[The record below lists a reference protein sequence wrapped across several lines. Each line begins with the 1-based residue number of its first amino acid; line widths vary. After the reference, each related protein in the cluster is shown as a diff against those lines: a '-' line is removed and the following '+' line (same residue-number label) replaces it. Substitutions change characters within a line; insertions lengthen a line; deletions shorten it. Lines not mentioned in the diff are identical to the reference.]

1 MLFFLTLISMFGFI
15 WKIFLCL
22 LVLGMIKSDLQ
33 IVAAEGYSATEGG
46 QAKGGSPTPQLSS
59 WQLANPSLPPDLKKL
74 NGIVKAEQVNKPLLL
89 RRKRSILFPTGV
101 KICPDESVE
110 QAIANHL
117 KYFRLRVCQETVWE
131 VFKIFWD
138 RLPER
143 EEYRTW
149 MNLCEEG
156 MMSIFEIGTN
166 FSQSEEHR
174 SLIVKSYTKEAMGSS
189 CADWSCGSSGTPTPA
204 PDADVTTLR
213 DAAAN
218 VPPPHE
224 ISIESPAGG
233 TTHEIEEADITIN
246 NEIKKEDEKLMKP
259 VTEQMIEFRILIVGE
274 KYSEELSDPAAVKRQ
289 LLSEQFISQ
298 IKSVFEGLPG
308 YKSIHVLDYSF
319 PEEDSGV
326 EVHYAVTFDG
336 KAISNATWDLIN
348 LHSNKVEDNSFTG
361 IEDNPTVVYTIS
373 DFRDY
378 IAEILQKNALLE
390 NNSLSLDPNSLQLTN
405 VKALLRPTPE
415 DPSWI
420 TEHPVVLEHPE
431 FDMCLPRRNELS
443 LCHKIQVRLCLTD
456 STFLAERPSADESTV
471 SNTLPF
477 DFTKPDSTSDTEQSN
492 DNEIQPRPE
501 NLNSDVSLAPE
512 APLFSEADVTSL
524 PDGLN
529 FEDGNWTP
537 HLVTAPV
544 SARDSVDYLERLS
557 ASNSLDVFEDTRLS
571 EDILPSSPSHLVP
584 EEPPA
589 TDDYAVPLLSAL
601 TVASSSVIETD
612 VTEIVSAEKEEVTP
626 GSPAGGNDADSVL
639 HESMEEFPFPF
650 EVHHMEDETDIYLG
664 DRVIYDDGSGSA
676 FDGSGKAMESSIWPW
691 EEATLEPVL
700 YPGPDSWLED
710 HNESLLIRTE
720 DIPEGMILDYILN
733 SRNKLDDDPSKDGNE
748 GMANTKEDFLDESEI
763 FVFPET
769 TTQQVSLLQ
778 TEEPSSVEPSTQ
790 TETSGVYNSSFVKP
804 PLVLEP
810 SVDHSF
816 VDVPTG
822 EAPVSPHNTGLSV
835 DDSLLTSTGTVSMEQ
850 PEESSVGQNIISEA
864 VEYQNEDRTM
874 IEELFTVEQLDV
886 TETATI
892 GGLDTSS
899 SESILAADPSTVH
912 PDLSMVH
919 PDLSTVHP
927 DADTFTVHAD
937 ASTVHPDASASIV
950 NPDASIAH
958 SDSSTVHSDA
968 STVNPDV
975 SMVHSHVSTL
985 NPDASTVHPDAST
998 VHPDTSAATVNPDA
1012 STVHSDTSMVNP
1024 DTSTVHSDAST
1035 LNPDVSMVHSD
1046 TSASTVNP
1054 DASIAHS
1061 DTSMVNPDTST
1072 VHSDA
1077 STLNLDVSMVHSDT
1091 SASTVNPDAST
1102 VHSDTS
1108 TVNPD
1113 ASSVHSDVSASTVNP
1128 DASTAHSDT
1137 SVVNSDASTVHSDA
1151 STLNPD
1157 VSMIHSDTSASTVN
1171 PDAST
1176 EEKQTLDSSLAGQD
1190 ATGSAVMKPADV
1202 WPTDRALENSLD
1214 QTVQSAMPTA
1224 TQVSTAVPS
1233 VMDQT
1238 TVLEAFTDQG
1248 GTDHDMHVPMSF
1260 STLMNSYVTVSVTT
1274 STVELPSHFP
1284 PAGSTASSS
1293 VATSTRVGVETRTLD
1308 VSVDLDDVS
1317 TVHFPPE
1324 LTEEGRSMTESHVDL
1339 TTRVQSTEMASVA
1352 WATHD
1357 NRSNSLV
1364 PSRAL
1369 VVFFSLRVTNMMFSE
1384 DLFNKNSPE
1393 YKALEQRF
1401 LELLVPYL
1409 QSNLTGFQNLE
1420 ILNFRNGSIVVNS
1433 RMKFAKPVP
1442 RNVTN
1447 AVYVILEDFCNT
1459 AYHTMNLAIDKYSL
1473 DVESGEQ
1480 ADPCKFQA
1488 CNEFSECLVNR
1499 WSGEAECVCNPG
1511 YLSIDGLPCN
1521 SICDLQPNFCLNDGK
1536 CDVSPGQGAI
1546 CRCRVGENWW
1556 YRGEHCEE
1564 YVSEPLV
1571 VGIAIASVAG
1581 FLLVASAV
1589 IFFLARTLR
1598 DQYTKSDT
1606 EYSQG
1611 QGGSLSSIENA
1622 VKYNPMYESDTTG
1635 YSHYYRR
1642 YPQLTS
1648 YSSTS
1653 AETSTDY
1660 SSEEIR
1666 HIYENS
1672 ELTKEEIQDRIRII
1686 ELYAKDRQF
1695 AEFVRQHQMK
1705 LL

>member
-1 MLFFLTLISMFGFI
+1 NFVLNLKKFMCGFN
-15 WKIFLCL
+15 FT
-22 LVLGMIKSDLQ
+22 
-33 IVAAEGYSATEGG
+33 AEGYSATEGG
-46 QAKGGSPTPQLSS
+46 QDKGGSPIPQLSS
-59 WQLANPSLPPDLKKL
+59 WQLANPSLPPELKKL
-74 NGIVKAEQVNKPLLL
+74 NGIMKAEQVNKPLLL

-149 MNLCEEG
+149 MSLCEEG

-174 SLIVKSYTKEAMGSS
+174 SLIVKVSV
-189 CADWSCGSSGTPTPA
+189 SSGTPTPA

-224 ISIESPAGG
+224 ILIESPVGG

-246 NEIKKEDEKLMKP
+246 NEIKKEDEKLVRP

-298 IKSVFEGLPG
+298 IKTVFKGLPG
-308 YKSIHVLDYSF
+308 YKNTDV
-319 PEEDSGV
+319 GV

-336 KAISNATWDLIN
+336 KAISNSTWDLIN

-431 FDMCLPRRNELS
+431 FD
-443 LCHKIQVRLCLTD
+443 D

-501 NLNSDVSLAPE
+501 NPNSDVSLAPE
-512 APLFSEADVTSL
+512 APLFPEADVTSL

-537 HLVTAPV
+537 HLITAPV
-544 SARDSVDYLERLS
+544 SGHDSVDYLERLS

-571 EDILPSSPSHLVP
+571 EDLLPSSPSHLVP

-589 TDDYAVPLLSAL
+589 TDDYAVPLLSAP

-612 VTEIVSAEKEEVTP
+612 VTQTVSAEKKEVTP
-626 GSPAGGNDADSVL
+626 GSPAGSNDADSVL
-639 HESMEEFPFPF
+639 HGSMEEFPFPL
-650 EVHHMEDETDIYLG
+650 EVHHMEGDTDIYLG

-676 FDGSGKAMESSIWPW
+676 FDGSGKEMESSIWPW

-710 HNESLLIRTE
+710 DNESLLIRTE

-733 SRNKLDDDPSKDGNE
+733 SRNKLDDDPSKDGND
-748 GMANTKEDFLDESEI
+748 GMANTKEDFLNESEI

-769 TTQQVSLLQ
+769 TTQQMSLLQ
-778 TEEPSSVEPSTQ
+778 TEESSSVEPSTQ
-790 TETSGVYNSSFVKP
+790 TETLGVYNSSFVKP
-804 PLVLEP
+804 SLVLEP

-816 VDVPTG
+816 IDVPTG

-835 DDSLLTSTGTVSMEQ
+835 EDSLLTSTGTVSMEQ
-850 PEESSVGQNIISEA
+850 PEESSVDQNIISEA
-864 VEYQNEDRTM
+864 VEYQNEDRT
-874 IEELFTVEQLDV
+874 IEEELFTVEQLDV

-899 SESILAADPSTVH
+899 SESILAADLSVVH
-912 PDLSMVH
+912 PDLSM
-919 PDLSTVHP
+919 
-927 DADTFTVHAD
+927 
-937 ASTVHPDASASIV
+937 
-950 NPDASIAH
+950 
-958 SDSSTVHSDA
+958 
-968 STVNPDV
+968 
-975 SMVHSHVSTL
+975 
-985 NPDASTVHPDAST
+985 
-998 VHPDTSAATVNPDA
+998 
-1012 STVHSDTSMVNP
+1012 
-1024 DTSTVHSDAST
+1024 
-1035 LNPDVSMVHSD
+1035 
-1046 TSASTVNP
+1046 
-1054 DASIAHS
+1054 
-1061 DTSMVNPDTST
+1061 
-1072 VHSDA
+1072 
-1077 STLNLDVSMVHSDT
+1077 
-1091 SASTVNPDAST
+1091 
-1102 VHSDTS
+1102 
-1108 TVNPD
+1108 
-1113 ASSVHSDVSASTVNP
+1113 
-1128 DASTAHSDT
+1128 
-1137 SVVNSDASTVHSDA
+1137 
-1151 STLNPD
+1151 
-1157 VSMIHSDTSASTVN
+1157 
-1171 PDAST
+1171 
-1176 EEKQTLDSSLAGQD
+1176 KQTHDSSLAGHD
-1190 ATGSAVMKPADV
+1190 ATGSTATKPADV

-1214 QTVQSAMPTA
+1214 QTAQSAMPTA

-1233 VMDQT
+1233 LMDQT
-1238 TVLEAFTDQG
+1238 TVLEAFTGQG
-1248 GTDHDMHVPMSF
+1248 GTDHDMHVPRSF
-1260 STLMNSYVTVSVTT
+1260 STLMNSYVMVSVTA

-1284 PAGSTASSS
+1284 PAGSMVSSS
-1293 VATSTRVGVETRTLD
+1293 VATSTRVGVEATRTLD
-1308 VSVDLDDVS
+1308 VSVDLDHVS

-1324 LTEEGRSMTESHVDL
+1324 LTEDGRSMTESHVDL

-1442 RNVTN
+1442 RNATN

-1536 CDVSPGQGAI
+1536 CDISPGQGAI

-1611 QGGSLSSIENA
+1611 QGDSLSSIENA

-1635 YSHYYRR
+1635 YSHYYRK

>member
-1 MLFFLTLISMFGFI
+1 MFGFI
-15 WKIFLCL
+15 WKICFCL
-22 LVLGMIKSDLQ
+22 PGMIIVDFQ
-33 IVAAEGYSATEGG
+33 IVTAEVYSAIGGG
-46 QAKGGSPTPQLSS
+46 QAEDVSPTSQLSD
-59 WQLANPSLPPDLKKL
+59 WKLANPSLPPELKKPS
-74 NGIVKAEQVNKPLLL
+74 GIMEAEQFHRHLQL
-89 RRKRSILFPTGV
+89 RRKRSILFPSGV

-131 VFKIFWD
+131 VFKTFWD

-143 EEYRTW
+143 EEYNTW
-149 MNLCEEG
+149 MSLCEEG
-156 MMSIFEIGTN
+156 MMSIFEMGMN

-174 SLIVKSYTKEAMGSS
+174 SLIEKKLSYTKEAMASS
-189 CADWSCGSSGTPTPA
+189 CTDWACGQDDPGHHSCSGTPTPA
-204 PDADVTTLR
+204 SDADVTTLR

-224 ISIESPAGG
+224 ISVESPAGG
-233 TTHEIEEADITIN
+233 TIQEIDGVDTTIN
-246 NEIKKEDEKLMKP
+246 NEIKKQDEKLVRP
-259 VTEQMIEFRILIVGE
+259 VTEQMIEFNILIIGE
-274 KYSEELSDPAAVKRQ
+274 KYSEELKDPTTVEHQ
-289 LLSEQFISQ
+289 LLSERFISQ
-298 IKSVFEGLPG
+298 IKTVFEGLPG
-308 YKSIHVLDYSF
+308 YKNIHILDYS
-319 PEEDSGV
+319 PSEEDSGV

-348 LHSNKVEDNSFTG
+348 LHSNKVEDNSFMG

-390 NNSLSLDPNSLQLTN
+390 NNSLSLDPDSLQLTN
-405 VKALLRPTPE
+405 VKEILQPTPE

-420 TEHPVVLEHPE
+420 TEHPVVLERPA
-431 FDMCLPRRNELS
+431 FD
-443 LCHKIQVRLCLTD
+443 D

-471 SNTLPF
+471 SNALPF
-477 DFTKPDSTSDTEQSN
+477 DYTKPDSTSGSEQYS
-492 DNEIQPRPE
+492 DNEIQPSPE
-501 NLNSDVSLAPE
+501 HIDSEAGLAPE

-529 FEDGNWTP
+529 LDDGNQTP
-537 HLVTAPV
+537 HLVAAPV
-544 SARDSVDYLERLS
+544 LEHDSEDSLEWFSAPS
-557 ASNSLDVFEDTRLS
+557 SLDDTGLS
-571 EDILPSSPSHLVP
+571 EDLLPSSSHLVP
-584 EEPPA
+584 EESPS
-589 TDDYAVPLLSAL
+589 TDDYAVPLLSAP

-612 VTEIVSAEKEEVTP
+612 IKETVSDEKEEVIQ
-626 GSPAGGNDADSVL
+626 GSPEGSDSADSV
-639 HESMEEFPFPF
+639 EEIPFPL
-650 EVHHMEDETDIYLG
+650 EVPPMEDETDMFLG

-676 FDGSGKAMESSIWPW
+676 FDGSGKEMESSIWPW
-691 EEATLEPVL
+691 EEATLEPVF

-710 HNESLLIRTE
+710 DNESLLIKTE

-733 SRNKLDDDPSKDGNE
+733 SGNKLDYDPSKDENDGIVNI
-748 GMANTKEDFLDESEI
+748 KDFLDESEI

-769 TTQQVSLLQ
+769 TTPPVPLLQ
-778 TEEPSSVEPSTQ
+778 TEERSSMEPSTQ
-790 TETSGVYNSSFVKP
+790 TETLGMYDSSFVKP
-804 PLVLEP
+804 SLVLEA
-810 SVDHSF
+810 SVDHSS
-816 VDVPTG
+816 VAMPTG
-822 EAPVSPHNTGLSV
+822 EVPVSPPYTDLSV
-835 DDSLLTSTGTVSMEQ
+835 EDHLLTSTGTVSMEQ
-850 PEESSVGQNIISEA
+850 PEETSVDQNIISGEI
-864 VEYQNEDRTM
+864 EHPKKDRTM
-874 IEELFTVEQLDV
+874 AEELYTVKQSDEM
-886 TETATI
+886 EAATI
-892 GGLDTSS
+892 GHLDISS
-899 SESILAADPSTVH
+899 SEAILTAGP
-912 PDLSMVH
+912 SMVK
-919 PDLSTVHP
+919 
-927 DADTFTVHAD
+927 
-937 ASTVHPDASASIV
+937 
-950 NPDASIAH
+950 PDASIEEQQ
-958 SDSSTVHSDA
+958 
-968 STVNPDV
+968 DV
-975 SMVHSHVSTL
+975 
-985 NPDASTVHPDAST
+985 
-998 VHPDTSAATVNPDA
+998 
-1012 STVHSDTSMVNP
+1012 
-1024 DTSTVHSDAST
+1024 
-1035 LNPDVSMVHSD
+1035 
-1046 TSASTVNP
+1046 
-1054 DASIAHS
+1054 
-1061 DTSMVNPDTST
+1061 
-1072 VHSDA
+1072 
-1077 STLNLDVSMVHSDT
+1077 
-1091 SASTVNPDAST
+1091 
-1102 VHSDTS
+1102 
-1108 TVNPD
+1108 
-1113 ASSVHSDVSASTVNP
+1113 
-1128 DASTAHSDT
+1128 
-1137 SVVNSDASTVHSDA
+1137 
-1151 STLNPD
+1151 
-1157 VSMIHSDTSASTVN
+1157 
-1171 PDAST
+1171 
-1176 EEKQTLDSSLAGQD
+1176 DSSLAGQD
-1190 ATGSAVMKPADV
+1190 TTGLAVKEPGDA
-1202 WPTDRALENSLD
+1202 WPTDRTLEISLD
-1214 QTVQSAMPTA
+1214 QTVQLSTPAA
-1224 TQVSTAVPS
+1224 AQVSTAAPS
-1233 VMDQT
+1233 VIDQT
-1238 TVLEAFTDQG
+1238 TVLEDLAGLG
-1248 GTDHDMHVPMSF
+1248 GTDHVSMSF
-1260 STLMNSYVTVSVTT
+1260 STATNYETVRVTT
-1274 STVELPSHFP
+1274 STIELPSHLP
-1284 PAGSTASSS
+1284 PVGSTTSLS
-1293 VATSTRVGVETRTLD
+1293 VSTNLEDEATRALD
-1308 VSVDLDDVS
+1308 VSVDLGHIS
-1317 TVHFPPE
+1317 TVHFSPE
-1324 LTEEGRSMTESHVDL
+1324 WTEEGRRMTESHIEL
-1339 TTRVQSTEMASVA
+1339 TTRVQSTEMASMA
-1352 WATHD
+1352 WATHETHY
-1357 NRSNSLV
+1357 SSTV

-1447 AVYVILEDFCNT
+1447 AVYMILEDFCNT

-1536 CDVSPGQGAI
+1536 CDISPGQGAI

-1598 DQYTKSDT
+1598 DQYTKSETGD
-1606 EYSQG
+1606 SQG
-1611 QGGSLSSIENA
+1611 QGDSLSSIENA

>member
-1 MLFFLTLISMFGFI
+1 MFGFI

-22 LVLGMIKSDLQ
+22 LVLGMIKGDLQ
-33 IVAAEGYSATEGG
+33 IAAAEGYSATEEG
-46 QAKGGSPTPQLSS
+46 QAKDGSPTPRLSG
-59 WQLANPSLPPDLKKL
+59 WQLANPSQPPELKKL
-74 NGIVKAEQVNKPLLL
+74 NGIVKAEQVNKHLLL
-89 RRKRSILFPTGV
+89 RRKRSILFPSGV

-131 VFKIFWD
+131 VFKTFWD

-143 EEYRTW
+143 EEYHTW
-149 MNLCEEG
+149 MSLCEEG
-156 MMSIFEIGTN
+156 TMSIFEIGTN

-174 SLIVKSYTKEAMGSS
+174 SLIVKKLSYTKEAMGSS
-189 CADWSCGSSGTPTPA
+189 CTDWSCGSGTPTPA
-204 PDADVTTLR
+204 SDADVTTLR

-224 ISIESPAGG
+224 ISIESPVGG
-233 TTHEIEEADITIN
+233 TVQEIEDADTTIN
-246 NEIKKEDEKLMKP
+246 NEIKKQDEKLVRP
-259 VTEQMIEFRILIVGE
+259 VTEQMIEFSILIVGE
-274 KYSEELSDPAAVKRQ
+274 KYSEELRDPAAVKRQ

-298 IKSVFEGLPG
+298 IESVFEGLPG
-308 YKSIHVLDYSF
+308 YKNVRVLDY
-319 PEEDSGV
+319 SGV

-348 LHSNKVEDNSFTG
+348 LHSNKVEDNSFMG

-390 NNSLSLDPNSLQLTN
+390 NGSLSLDPNSLQLTN
-405 VKALLRPTPE
+405 VKEILRPTPE

-420 TEHPVVLEHPE
+420 TEHPVVLERPE
-431 FDMCLPRRNELS
+431 FD
-443 LCHKIQVRLCLTD
+443 D

-477 DFTKPDSTSDTEQSN
+477 DFTKPDSTSDSEQSN
-492 DNEIQPRPE
+492 DNEIRPRPE
-501 NLNSDVSLAPE
+501 NLDSEANLAPE
-512 APLFSEADVTSL
+512 APLSSEADVTSL

-529 FEDGNWTP
+529 LEDGNRTP

-544 SARDSVDYLERLS
+544 LGRDSVDSLEWLS
-557 ASNSLDVFEDTRLS
+557 APNSLDVFEDTGLS
-571 EDILPSSPSHLVP
+571 EDLFLPSSPPPHLVP
-584 EEPPA
+584 EEPPS
-589 TDDYAVPLLSAL
+589 TDDYAVPLLSAP

-612 VTEIVSAEKEEVTP
+612 TKETLSAEKKEVTQA
-626 GSPAGGNDADSVL
+626 SPAGSNNADSVL
-639 HESMEEFPFPF
+639 HESVEETHFPLEIHP
-650 EVHHMEDETDIYLG
+650 MEDETDIYLG
-664 DRVIYDDGSGSA
+664 GRVIYDDGSGST
-676 FDGSGKAMESSIWPW
+676 FDGSGKEMESSIWPW
-691 EEATLEPVL
+691 EEATLEPVF

-710 HNESLLIRTE
+710 DNESLLIRTE

-733 SRNKLDDDPSKDGNE
+733 SGNKLDDDPSKDENE
-748 GMANTKEDFLDESEI
+748 DMANTKEDFLDESEI
-763 FVFPET
+763 LVFPET
-769 TTQQVSLLQ
+769 TTQQAPPLQ

-790 TETSGVYNSSFVKP
+790 TKTLGMYDSSFVKP
-804 PLVLEP
+804 SLVLEP

-816 VDVPTG
+816 VDMPTG
-822 EAPVSPHNTGLSV
+822 EAPVSPHNTDLSV
-835 DDSLLTSTGTVSMEQ
+835 EDSLLTSTGTISMEQ
-850 PEESSVGQNIISEA
+850 PEESSVGQNTISEA
-864 VEYQNEDRTM
+864 VEHQDEDRTTV
-874 IEELFTVEQLDV
+874 EELFTVGQSDV
-886 TETATI
+886 TEAATV
-892 GGLDTSS
+892 GHLDTSY
-899 SESILAADPSTVH
+899 SETILTA
-912 PDLSMVH
+912 DLSM
-919 PDLSTVHP
+919 
-927 DADTFTVHAD
+927 
-937 ASTVHPDASASIV
+937 
-950 NPDASIAH
+950 
-958 SDSSTVHSDA
+958 
-968 STVNPDV
+968 
-975 SMVHSHVSTL
+975 
-985 NPDASTVHPDAST
+985 
-998 VHPDTSAATVNPDA
+998 
-1012 STVHSDTSMVNP
+1012 
-1024 DTSTVHSDAST
+1024 
-1035 LNPDVSMVHSD
+1035 
-1046 TSASTVNP
+1046 
-1054 DASIAHS
+1054 
-1061 DTSMVNPDTST
+1061 
-1072 VHSDA
+1072 
-1077 STLNLDVSMVHSDT
+1077 
-1091 SASTVNPDAST
+1091 
-1102 VHSDTS
+1102 
-1108 TVNPD
+1108 
-1113 ASSVHSDVSASTVNP
+1113 
-1128 DASTAHSDT
+1128 
-1137 SVVNSDASTVHSDA
+1137 VNSDAST
-1151 STLNPD
+1151 
-1157 VSMIHSDTSASTVN
+1157 
-1171 PDAST
+1171 
-1176 EEKQTLDSSLAGQD
+1176 EEQQTLDSSLAGQD
-1190 ATGSAVMKPADV
+1190 TTGSPVEKPADV
-1202 WPTDRALENSLD
+1202 WPTDRALENSSD
-1214 QTVQSAMPTA
+1214 QTVQSAMLTT
-1224 TQVSTAVPS
+1224 TQVSTVVPS
-1233 VMDQT
+1233 VIDQT
-1238 TVLEAFTDQG
+1238 TVLEGFAVQG
-1248 GTDHDMHVPMSF
+1248 GTDHDMHVSMSF
-1260 STLMNSYVTVSVTT
+1260 STVMNSYLTVSVTT
-1274 STVELPSHFP
+1274 STVELPSHLP
-1284 PAGSTASSS
+1284 PVGSTASSS
-1293 VATSTRVGVETRTLD
+1293 VATSTKLGDETTRVLD
-1308 VSVDLDDVS
+1308 VSGDLDRVS
-1317 TVHFPPE
+1317 TVRLSPE
-1324 LTEEGRSMTESHVDL
+1324 LTEEGRSMTESHVEL
-1339 TTRVQSTEMASVA
+1339 TTHVQATEMASVA
-1352 WATHD
+1352 WATHE
-1357 NRSNSLV
+1357 NHNSTPV

-1447 AVYVILEDFCNT
+1447 AVYMILEDFCNT

-1536 CDVSPGQGAI
+1536 CDISPGQGAI

-1606 EYSQG
+1606 EDSQG
-1611 QGGSLSSIENA
+1611 QGDSLSSIENA